1 MPGTLTATNVKMDGM
16 VTDVK
21 NLVEI
26 ATIYR
31 AIKLT
36 EHAPLALMDSAEQDA
51 IYVRKINI

>member
-1 MPGTLTATNVKMDGM
+1 MDGM